1 MALVLDGSNDTITGL
16 QINSANIVDGS
27 IVNADIN
34 DLAASKLTG
43 ALPAISG
50 AALTNLDAGKILQVK
65 QTTKIDTFTTSSQ
78 SYTDVT
84 GLSVSIT
91 PASSSNKILIIL
103 DIKVC
108 ACHEDAAFA
117 GRLVRGSTAIYVGN
131 ASGAS
136 GRTLGSFGTSRQSG
150 NAGYDIIQDRQAV
163 FLDSPS
169 TTSSTTYKV
178 HVQVNNGRDTLVNRT
193 YADDDED
200 DTPRVASSITVMEVA
215 A

>member
-103 DIKVC
+103 DIKVTEITNPVIPPNKKIIKKEKSKLLI
-108 ACHEDAAFA
+108 ALITF
-117 GRLVRGSTAIYVGN
+117 SYVP
-131 ASGAS
+131 
-136 GRTLGSFGTSRQSG
+136 
-150 NAGYDIIQDRQAV
+150 I
-163 FLDSPS
+163 
-169 TTSSTTYKV
+169 TTSIREPLIPGIIINAIARIPEIKTTRIFVFSMKFS
-178 HVQVNNGRDTLVNRT
+178 GIR
-193 YADDDED
+193 
-200 DTPRVASSITVMEVA
+200 
-215 A
+215 